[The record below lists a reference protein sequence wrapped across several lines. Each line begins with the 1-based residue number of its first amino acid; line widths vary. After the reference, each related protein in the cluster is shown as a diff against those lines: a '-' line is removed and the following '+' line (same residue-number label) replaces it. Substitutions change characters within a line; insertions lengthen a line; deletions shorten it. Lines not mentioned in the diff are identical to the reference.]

1 MDDTTCDRSMCRIK
15 LNFEKVTLFF
25 QFQKE
30 LSVLNTLSAFV
41 AAAAAAA
48 AAADLGSG
56 AAAAAALGSE
66 RASCAQ
72 ALI

>member
-41 AAAAAAA
+41 AAAAE
-48 AAADLGSG
+48 LGSG

>member
-48 AAADLGSG
+48 EVGSG

>member
-15 LNFEKVTLFF
+15 LNFEKKVTLFF

-48 AAADLGSG
+48 ELGSG